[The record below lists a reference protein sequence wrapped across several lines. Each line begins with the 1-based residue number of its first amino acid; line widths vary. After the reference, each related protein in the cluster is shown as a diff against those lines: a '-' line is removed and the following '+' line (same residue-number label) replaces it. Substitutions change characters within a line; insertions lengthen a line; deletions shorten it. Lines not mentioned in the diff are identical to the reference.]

1 MQKRRTVKYHKDY
14 MQRVWHTC
22 HFDKTFKNYENVI
35 MQIMLMK
42 FEWHLFNLVLKI
54 C

>member
-1 MQKRRTVKYHKDY
+1 MR
-14 MQRVWHTC
+14 RVWQTC

-42 FEWHLFNLVLKI
+42 FEWRLFNLDLKI